1 MAPCRTWLACLA
13 CFISIA
19 PAPAWGDCPGLG
31 DETVHWVVP
40 NVPGGGYDLYS
51 RLIQPFLEER
61 LNTRVII
68 ENRPEAGGLVA
79 AIKVRDARP
88 DGRTIGIVNASG
100 LMAAGVLPDSPA
112 PDLLRD
118 FTILARIVSNQTL
131 LFSASNSE
139 INNIEDLLQVS
150 AQRPIVVG
158 VRDIG
163 SASFLALPIAADLLG
178 LDYATVTGYVG
189 STSRA
194 LAVQRG
200 DVDLIIQ
207 NFDSVSRFVESG
219 ELLPLLQISGKDS
232 GHPILGGEQGMAAR
246 LAIKRGTDPGLA
258 KQQADGLSSVMAAGR
273 IIVAP
278 ARLPVEMQ
286 RCISKALAETLSS
299 PELQQAAA
307 LARLS
312 LAPTGARETL
322 ADLRAGDEQLSGF
335 EPLVRAAMEQA
346 RQ

>member
-1 MAPCRTWLACLA
+1 MSPHRTWLACLA
-13 CFISIA
+13 SFVFLA
-19 PAPAWGDCPGLG
+19 PAPVSGNCPWIGG
-31 DETVHWVVP
+31 ETVHWVVP

-51 RLIQPFLEER
+51 RLIQPFLEKR
-61 LNTRVII
+61 LSTRIVI

-79 AIKVRDARP
+79 AMKVRDARP

-131 LFSASNSE
+131 LFSASNSG
-139 INNIEDLLQVS
+139 IDSIEDLLQVS

-163 SASFLALPIAADLLG
+163 SASFLALPVTAELLG

-194 LAVQRG
+194 LAIQRG

-219 ELLPLLQISGKDS
+219 ELLPLLQISGNDS
-232 GHPILGGEQGMAAR
+232 GYPMLGGKQGLATR
-246 LAIKRGTDPGLA
+246 QAIKHGTDPGLA
-258 KQQADGLSSVMAAGR
+258 RQRAAGLSSIMAAGR

-278 ARLPVEMQ
+278 AHLPDELQ
-286 RCISKALAETLSS
+286 RCISQALVESLSS
-299 PELQQAAA
+299 PELQQAAS
-307 LARLS
+307 LAGLS
-312 LAPTGARETL
+312 LAPAGAHETL